1 MKPHQ
6 KHPPLA
12 KPKLG
17 DFGRNEWAILGTTCS
32 EVKNLC
38 TRLIQK
44 LGKKWNMA
52 YVDADHHAGE
62 QKPGGEDLV
71 SAGAK
76 IVVDDKIR
84 YHQINTKE
92 FSDEYQRKRLFQ
104 NMDMVLVNGNHF
116 PAQRQIVIIDPRK
129 EKSLLKRKEQISEV
143 DLILL
148 KGEVEMYP
156 FLKELLTDLEQIPV
170 LGWDEQQAIVDFF
183 KNLMVRTVPE
193 LYGLVLAGGKSQ
205 RMGFDKGLIE
215 YHGIPQRVH
224 LQKLLKRFI
233 SDIFLSCREDQLDE
247 LGIESTIADR
257 FVDLGAM
264 GAILTAY
271 SQFPNQAFLVT
282 ACDLPFVDEE
292 AVEFLIRHR
301 NPAKLATAFLNP
313 ETGFPD
319 PLFTIWEPKAYPQI
333 LHFLSLG
340 YSCPRKVLI
349 NSEVEVLDMPDRK
362 WLLNVNTPS
371 EMQELTK

>member
-6 KHPPLA
+6 KHSRLT

-17 DFGRNEWAILGTTCS
+17 NFGRNEWAILGTTCY

-38 TRLIQK
+38 TGLNQG
-44 LGKKWNMA
+44 LGTKWNVA

-62 QKPGGEDLV
+62 QQPGVEDLV

-116 PAQRQIVIIDPRK
+116 SAQRQIVVIDSRK

-148 KGEVEMYP
+148 KDEVEIYP

-170 LGWDEQQAIVDFF
+170 MGWDEQQAIVEFF
-183 KNLMVRTVPE
+183 ENLMVRTVPE

-215 YHGIPQRVH
+215 YHGIPQRDH

-247 LGIESTIADR
+247 LGTESTIADR

-264 GAILTAY
+264 GAILTAF
-271 SQFPNQAFLVT
+271 SHFPNQAFLVT

-292 AVEFLIRHR
+292 AVKFLIRHR

-333 LHFLSLG
+333 LHFLGLG

-371 EMQELTK
+371 EMQELKK